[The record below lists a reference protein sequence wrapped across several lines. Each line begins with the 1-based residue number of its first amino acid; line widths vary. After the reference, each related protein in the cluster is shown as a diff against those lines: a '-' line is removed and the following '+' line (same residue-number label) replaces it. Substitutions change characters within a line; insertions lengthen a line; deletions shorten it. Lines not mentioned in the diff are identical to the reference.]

1 MDNDRDKDKFR
12 NNVNGSDNI
21 NASQFNDKCNV
32 NTNDNDTDNNDA
44 HTYST
49 IVCSVNSYT
58 KRLRVKWKLRLTNC
72 DARDTGQKCVNTDDL
87 RESQTTRG
95 ISTTTFEQSEEV
107 SLSTAMS
114 ALPEAFLKE
123 PVSMA
128 ELTGDMDYVISF
140 EEDQGEGNGGP
151 AQSRP

>member
-12 NNVNGSDNI
+12 DNVNRRDN
-21 NASQFNDKCNV
+21 NNTSQVKDTCNV

-49 IVCSVNSYT
+49 IVCSASSYT
-58 KRLRVKWKLRLTNC
+58 KRRRVKWKLRLTNC
-72 DARDTGQKCVNTDDL
+72 NERDTGQKCANTDDL
-87 RESQTTRG
+87 RETQTTRG
-95 ISTTTFEQSEEV
+95 IGTTTFEQFEEV
-107 SLSTAMS
+107 SLSTEMS
-114 ALPEAFLKE
+114 ALPEALLKE
-123 PVSMA
+123 LVSMA

-151 AQSRP
+151 AQSLP